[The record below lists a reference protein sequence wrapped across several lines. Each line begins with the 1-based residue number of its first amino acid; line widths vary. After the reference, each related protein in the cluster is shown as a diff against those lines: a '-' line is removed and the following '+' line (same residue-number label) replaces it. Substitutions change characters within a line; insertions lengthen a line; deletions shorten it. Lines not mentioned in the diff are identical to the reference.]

1 VTQQVDARQ
10 GARRPVRQLVAA
22 SIGNAVEWYDWYAY
36 TFLAIYFSGQIFP
49 GNADDPLVPLLSAFA
64 VFAVGFFLRPI
75 GGLLLG
81 SVADRIGRRGALT
94 VTILMM
100 GAGSLLM
107 AVLPTYAS
115 VGLFA
120 PGLLVLA
127 RLLQGLSIG
136 GEFAASTTFLVESAP
151 PGRRGLFSSFQY
163 VSTTAGQLLAA
174 ALAAVLASTLA
185 KPEMTAWGWRVPFAV
200 GAVIALVGF
209 WIRRGAEETHPLRDE
224 LAAGH
229 RPGLFEALR
238 RYPRASLLVAAVTVA
253 GTVTYYTWTT
263 YFSTHAQTTA
273 KVPAAEALT
282 ANTIALAFFALL
294 QPLGGMLSDRVGR
307 KPLLIVF
314 AAGFAVGVVQLLSL
328 VSSAFGVL
336 LLVQCAGMV
345 LLTGYTSIA
354 AALNAELVPGRVRA
368 SGIGFPYSLTVAV
381 FGGTAPYVATWLASI
396 HRRALFGWYVAALA
410 LFGLVVYLR
419 LPETAHRPLP

>member
-1 VTQQVDARQ
+1 VTEQVEQQRV
-10 GARRPVRQLVAA
+10 RRPVRQLVAA

-36 TFLAIYFSGQIFP
+36 TFLAVYFSGQIFP
-49 GNADDPLVPLLSAFA
+49 GDAGDPVVPLLSAFA

-81 SVADRIGRRGALT
+81 WVADRIGRRGALT
-94 VTILMM
+94 VTIVMM

-115 VGLFA
+115 AGLAA
-120 PGLLVLA
+120 PALLVFA

-163 VSTTAGQLLAA
+163 VSTTLGQLVASGLT
-174 ALAAVLASTLA
+174 AVLASTLS

-200 GAVIALVGF
+200 GAVIALVGL
-209 WIRRGAEETHPLRDE
+209 WIRRTAEETHPDRDG
-224 LAAGH
+224 LAAGD
-229 RPGLFEALR
+229 RPPLFEALR
-238 RYPRASLLVAAVTVA
+238 RYPKASLLVAAVTVA

-263 YFSTHAQTTA
+263 YFSTYAQTA
-273 KVPAAEALT
+273 AGVPAAEALT

-307 KPLLIVF
+307 KPLLVVF
-314 AAGFAVGVVQLLSL
+314 AAGFTVGVVPLLGL

-336 LLVQCAGMV
+336 LLVQCVGMV

-381 FGGTAPYVATWLASI
+381 FGGTAPYLATWLVSI
-396 HRRALFGWYVAALA
+396 GRPGLFPWYVAALA
-410 LFGLVVYLR
+410 LFGLIVYLR
-419 LPETAHRPLP
+419 LPESAHRPLE